1 MCIEQQALLAAIHC
15 ARHYPTAGACKV
27 QLSGNVAGAA
37 ACVMHNTPL
46 ACVMKALRRRLHYAS
61 ALAMA
66 IQLMGAGM
74 LEAKRRKKPHHFIFI
89 A

>member
-1 MCIEQQALLAAIHC
+1 
-15 ARHYPTAGACKV
+15 
-27 QLSGNVAGAA
+27 
-37 ACVMHNTPL
+37 
-46 ACVMKALRRRLHYAS
+46 MKALRRRLHYAS